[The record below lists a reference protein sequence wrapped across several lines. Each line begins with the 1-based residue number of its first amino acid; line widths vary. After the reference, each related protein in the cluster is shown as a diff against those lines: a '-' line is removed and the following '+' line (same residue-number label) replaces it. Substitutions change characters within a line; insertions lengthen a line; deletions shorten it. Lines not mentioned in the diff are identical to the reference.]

1 MAPSALDPALSRDN
15 ARVMGGLTINAYL
28 QRLRCGICRGH
39 VAVAALQRQRRGR
52 EVEVIGLRG
61 KGLWRRIRNR
71 P

>member
-1 MAPSALDPALSRDN
+1 LQRLLSIPAALTDFYP
-15 ARVMGGLTINAYL
+15 GLTINAYL

-61 KGLWRRIRNR
+61 KGQGAVATY
-71 P
+71 